1 MKRFAIPRIAM
12 NRDGTFGVFIECD
25 VPQIGNVPFAATLER
40 RWENNQ
46 KGISCIPDAIYVCK
60 RVQSPKFGNTFEVVG
75 VPDRDEIRFHWGDI
89 DLDTHGCV
97 VVAEYFE
104 ALYSKI
110 DNLMKTAIVNP
121 TPKKGFEEFLKRT
134 TGIDEFMLDIFW
146 VPGVKH

>member
-1 MKRFAIPRIAM
+1 MKHFAIPRIAM

-25 VPQIGNVPFAATLER
+25 VPGIGDVPFAATLER

-46 KGISCIPDAIYVCK
+46 KGVSCIPAAIYVCR

-75 VPDRDEIRFHWGDI
+75 VPDRDEICVHGGAI

-104 ALYSKI
+104 ALQGKA
-110 DNLMKTAIVNP
+110 AILNP
-121 TPKKGFEEFLKRT
+121 RPGKGFGEFLERT
-134 TGIDEFMLDIFW
+134 KGIDEFMLNIFW
-146 VPGVKH
+146 AGVSII